1 MEESVTGHRVAPVP
15 LGGDPDAVAAATV
28 YPEKGEPLRL
38 SGCWASI
45 EPGWA
50 RIVLERSS
58 SKMPVDEKIIDQM
71 AGDMSALSWLPT
83 GEAIVLDAEGRLVN
97 GRKRLMACI
106 KADMPFVSL
115 LLVGVDPSSI
125 ETSDNLRGRR
135 LADILHIQG
144 EANYRAFATMLQV
157 LWRMRNGGFDA
168 KGPLGSDQQLLSM
181 LDRMPEMRESLRYA
195 NQRGRFIRLWLFASL
210 HFLLRRVD
218 EERADAF
225 FKAMLEDGVA
235 INTERAEK
243 RLQVGHPVRTLNDL
257 IIHARTSGQDLDRNR
272 MVGAAVV
279 IQCWNAFRSG
289 VPVTNLAWSPK
300 DGTGNVTVFPTI
312 SGWDHEKHAL
322 VPEALLTSF
331 QLGAYQQESAGET
344 QPASPAREAEVPA
357 GLADAAA
364 AFGLDF
370 KWEAHP
376 RAEAVWQV
384 AFPDGIV
391 PHISLRMIGRDR
403 ASKLLERNTANR
415 GVVQPIEE
423 RYARDQAN
431 GEFRSLNGQTV
442 KVADTGR
449 LLDAQHRM
457 GAIVRSGVCLPFVV
471 VEGLSERVFAEMDRA
486 ETRSFKM
493 LLADRGVANAGT
505 VAAAAKLQ
513 YYYEQSRF
521 ERVVGVSPSNPE
533 LSSVLARHP
542 GIELSGGGRPT
553 DGGKI
558 WNNDKD
564 ARRLLVPA
572 TICWL
577 QYRFQQVGQD
587 LMMAFFHKLAT
598 GEMLERGNPI
608 LVLRNKLLELAT
620 DRQKARSGVAG
631 AKAGAAVGGTEHQIR
646 QAALTILA
654 WNAWVQGKSITAK
667 ALAWGEA
674 KKDGSS
680 REPFPDVF
688 DPEADGKAAKVPPA
702 AMARKKSANRVSGHA

>member
-1 MEESVTGHRVAPVP
+1 MEETVTGHRLAPVP
-15 LGGDPDAVAAATV
+15 LGGDPDAVAAAIV

-45 EPGWA
+45 EPDWA
-50 RIVLERSS
+50 RVVLERSS

-71 AGDMSALSWLPT
+71 AGDMTARSWLPT

-144 EANYRAFATMLQV
+144 EANYRALGTMLQV

-181 LDRMPEMRESLRYA
+181 LERMPEMRDSLRYA
-195 NQRGRFIRLWLFASL
+195 NQRGRYIRLWLFASL

-218 EERADAF
+218 EEKADAF

-235 INTERAEK
+235 IATERADK
-243 RLQVGHPVRTLNDL
+243 RLRVGHPVRTLNDL

-272 MVGAAVV
+272 MVGAAVI

-300 DGTGNVTVFPTI
+300 DGTGNVTVFPKI
-312 SGWDHEKHAL
+312 SGWDQDKHAL
-322 VPEALLTSF
+322 VPETLLTSY
-331 QLGAYQQESAGET
+331 QLGAHQQESVGGA
-344 QPASPAREAEVPA
+344 PSASPLRETEVPA
-357 GLADAAA
+357 GSPVSA

-370 KWEAHP
+370 AWAAHP
-376 RAEAVWQV
+376 RSEEVWQL

-391 PHISLRMIGRDR
+391 PRVSLRMIGRER
-403 ASKLLERNTANR
+403 AAKLLERNTANR
-415 GVVQPIEE
+415 GVVLPIEE

-431 GEFRSLNGQTV
+431 GEFRSLNGQSV

-493 LLADRGVANAGT
+493 LLAERGVANAGT

-542 GIELSGGGRPT
+542 GIEVSGGGRPT

-577 QYRFQQVGQD
+577 QYRFQLVDPDQ
-587 LMMAFFHKLAT
+587 MMAFFHKLAT

-667 ALAWGEA
+667 ALVWNEA
-674 KKDGSS
+674 KKEGGS
-680 REPFPDVF
+680 RDLFPEVL
-688 DPEADGKAAKVPPA
+688 DPEADGRKAPAVPA
-702 AMARKKSANRVSGHA
+702 ARTRRKSVARVSGHA